1 MQAHFRQ
8 RRLRPMAIHA
18 AQAEG
23 LPIRWR
29 PGRGGSAEFANPE
42 GVDVLLEGNS
52 FATVHSPHVDHLHNG
67 RLSGALVLPPVAPE
81 RHDCVTVGDELLGH
95 HREVIADFPES
106 HEHPFEHCL
115 RTAKEFGELRGL

>member
-67 RLSGALVLPPVAPE
+67 LLSGTLVLPPVAPE